1 MNQNICIL
9 YSYLCHEAA
18 PIFTGIM
25 HLILFNCMIHNIII
39 VYNYKLIYGKKANTW
54 IKQYIL
60 YQHHLQ
66 KKTHFWKK
74 QTKTKISGESEKKM
88 LTLSHHTPIMVH
100 YIIFTLTFNQKADA
114 FIKVTHSSIT
124 TTCIETWCNLKY
136 LYSWDYQ
143 RMRVQQKK
151 D

>member
-9 YSYLCHEAA
+9 YAYLCHEAA

-66 KKTHFWKK
+66 KKNTFLKK
-74 QTKTKISGESEKKM
+74 TDKNKNKWWI
-88 LTLSHHTPIMVH
+88 
-100 YIIFTLTFNQKADA
+100 
-114 FIKVTHSSIT
+114 
-124 TTCIETWCNLKY
+124 
-136 LYSWDYQ
+136 
-143 RMRVQQKK
+143 RKK
-151 D
+151 DVDTLASHTNNGPLYHIYINI